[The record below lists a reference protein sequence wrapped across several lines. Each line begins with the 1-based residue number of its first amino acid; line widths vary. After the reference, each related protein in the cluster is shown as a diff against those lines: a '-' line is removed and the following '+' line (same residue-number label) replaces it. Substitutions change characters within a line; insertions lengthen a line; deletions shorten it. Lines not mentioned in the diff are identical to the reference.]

1 MRAFVLTLSLFL
13 AACGGDVVGPFADWL
28 WIAGQRD
35 NVALTETGAVI
46 DLGRYGSVWFTQRHD
61 GMRPGTRANIAADFR
76 SDCVGIVGQL
86 WAGIVPGRLDKRQRL
101 DSAVLGVSDTYVPPT
116 FYYQV
121 VAMNSSPQNCRLVV
135 RGLTAFEE
143 MQ

>member
-1 MRAFVLTLSLFL
+1 MRTALLLL
-13 AACGGDVVGPFADWL
+13 LCLLIGCGGDAVGPFADWQ

-35 NVALTETGAVI
+35 NVTLTETGAVI

-61 GMRPGTRANIAADFR
+61 GVRPGTRANVTADFR
-76 SDCVGIVGQL
+76 SSCAGVVGQL
-86 WAGIVPGRLDKRQRL
+86 WAGIAPGRIDKRLRL
-101 DSAVLGVSDTYVPPT
+101 DSAVLGVANIYVPPT

-121 VAMNSSPQNCRLVV
+121 VAMNSTPQSCRIVV

-143 MQ
+143 

>member
-1 MRAFVLTLSLFL
+1 MRAALAFL
-13 AACGGDVVGPFADWL
+13 GLLIGCGGDAVGPFADWQ
-28 WIAGQRD
+28 WIAGERD
-35 NVALTETGAVI
+35 SVTLTETGAVI

-61 GMRPGTRANIAADFR
+61 GVRPGTRANVAADFR
-76 SDCVGIVGQL
+76 SSCAGVVGQL
-86 WAGIVPGRLDKRQRL
+86 WAGIAPGRIDKRLQL

-121 VAMNSSPQNCRLVV
+121 VAMNSSQQSCRVIV

-143 MQ
+143 R